1 MSSGRA
7 GSAARARRSSSA
19 SGVTARFARMI
30 ERAAAGAG
38 VELKAHMLRHACGRA
53 LANKG
58 HDTRAIQGWFGH
70 RSITST
76 ASTRPWR
83 RTGSRTPGRI
93 RLGAANH
100 RRFQI
105 SGAIPG
111 GEGDGM

>member
-1 MSSGRA
+1 
-7 GSAARARRSSSA
+7 
-19 SGVTARFARMI
+19 
-30 ERAAAGAG
+30 
-38 VELKAHMLRHACGRA
+38 MLRHACGNA

-58 HDTRAIQGWFGH
+58 RHDAWAIRDGLGIDQTPALP
-70 RSITST
+70 S
-76 ASTRPWR
+76 ARPWR
-83 RTGSRTPGRI
+83 RTGSRIFGGI